1 MAKSLGLTHVA
12 MGVPVGTLTESY
24 RTELLDFY
32 GDLLGWR
39 EIKRLRLPE
48 RLTISVGDSS
58 YINLRERPESIGGE
72 KYEHFGVLVG
82 SSQEV
87 DDVWES
93 LRGREL
99 GDGPVGEG
107 AGGSRTLRFQHLLP
121 FAVEVQWFPS
131 TSPEAPNVQT

>member
-24 RTELLDFY
+24 RAALLDFY

-39 EIKRLRLPE
+39 EIKRLRLPD
-48 RLTISVGDSS
+48 RLTILVGESS

-72 KYEHFGVLVG
+72 KYEHFGVVVG
-82 SSQEV
+82 SAQEV

-99 GDGPVGEG
+99 ADESVGDV
-107 AGGSRTLRFQHLLP
+107 AGGVRTLRFQHLLP

-131 TSPEAPNVQT
+131 TSLEAPNDRR